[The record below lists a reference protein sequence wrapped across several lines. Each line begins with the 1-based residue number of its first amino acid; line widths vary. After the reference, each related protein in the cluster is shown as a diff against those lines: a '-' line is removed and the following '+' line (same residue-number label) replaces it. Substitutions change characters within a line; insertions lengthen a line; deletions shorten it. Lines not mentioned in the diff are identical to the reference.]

1 MPYMSYRFSLMSA
14 IFLIICVIPFT
25 GICAA
30 DNSVEV
36 RAILAEA
43 SSVLESDPKRA
54 SGLANR
60 ALKLCDTAHPD
71 SATIAATVMYGEAE
85 QLLGNFDLSIHIL
98 YDAEGLIKDGDT
110 QWKARL
116 YKLQGR
122 VFSKLGDYQK
132 SAELND
138 RATSMFRASGDSALV
153 ADCYNERGVMLLNL
167 HEYVI
172 AEHFFRRALEINRKL
187 KNLKGIAKNL
197 NSMCL
202 YSGDSNEKLGMIE
215 EAIAINK
222 HLGNNWALG
231 ENFNNKGKQLYYA
244 RRPDDA
250 KTALAQAK
258 VYIDSIE
265 AKELLC
271 DNYEY
276 LSMVYAMK
284 GDYRKAYEYLGMMS
298 DLSTQLQKNNRLRD
312 TELDLSRKKFED
324 QRIAIDKQEQ
334 EYKIELLTR
343 NIILLVT
350 FIVLCAVCLLL
361 YYIENRHKKN
371 LQLIETRNKLEMS
384 AKEVDSLKVRQQQ
397 LELENAQ
404 TLLESNRR
412 ELTGFAAFL
421 KSRNEIMDKIKEM
434 IKEGYKMDSS
444 LIGAHLKKI
453 NAFITTNCTN
463 DKNGTTFLLNVEE
476 RNKDFLMRLIEKHP
490 SLTKGERNLA
500 LLIRG
505 KLSTKEISLL
515 LGLEP
520 RTVNMNRYRLRKSLA
535 LNQEDSLEEYLRN
548 V

>member
-1 MPYMSYRFSLMSA
+1 
-14 IFLIICVIPFT
+14 
-25 GICAA
+25 
-30 DNSVEV
+30 
-36 RAILAEA
+36 
-43 SSVLESDPKRA
+43 
-54 SGLANR
+54 
-60 ALKLCDTAHPD
+60 
-71 SATIAATVMYGEAE
+71 
-85 QLLGNFDLSIHIL
+85 
-98 YDAEGLIKDGDT
+98 
-110 QWKARL
+110 
-116 YKLQGR
+116 
-122 VFSKLGDYQK
+122 
-132 SAELND
+132 
-138 RATSMFRASGDSALV
+138 
-153 ADCYNERGVMLLNL
+153 
-167 HEYVI
+167 
-172 AEHFFRRALEINRKL
+172 
-187 KNLKGIAKNL
+187 
-197 NSMCL
+197 
-202 YSGDSNEKLGMIE
+202 
-215 EAIAINK
+215 
-222 HLGNNWALG
+222 
-231 ENFNNKGKQLYYA
+231 
-244 RRPDDA
+244 
-250 KTALAQAK
+250 
-258 VYIDSIE
+258 
-265 AKELLC
+265 
-271 DNYEY
+271 
-276 LSMVYAMK
+276 MK

-298 DLSTQLQKNNRLRD
+298 DLSTQLQKNNRLRN

-361 YYIENRHKKN
+361 YYIKNRHKKN
-371 LQLIETRNKLEMS
+371 LQLIETRHKLEMS